1 MIGHHH
7 GQAKCF
13 RRVHLQVLFSTGI
26 QSLLVGGKR
35 LFKSPKTAETR
46 SKVNQDTRRSQQG
59 SGSTITIKN
68 FLSELQFSAERQVG
82 RRELTFFLPVQFFF
96 STREFN
102 LRMGGVSSIVEEIA
116 GDSEKAASA
125 FTFENCCMER
135 SKSSD
140 PKHSRQVKYP
150 FVPERI
156 PSDHEEDTPLTHL
169 DSEVLQLLA
178 ICDDSDH
185 SQLQQLLLES
195 GCYSGYYKDPV
206 FEEIDEPPS
215 TVAFPSIFGDVQE
228 FAAEYMNSNEEKHE
242 DLTANQQTD
251 EKPNEKPKEQ
261 KRNIA
266 SILLPSKGA
275 HARSEIKSLHLQST
289 GGRPTVHRRVK
300 LCRGNKTNKHL
311 LLKFGQ

>member
-1 MIGHHH
+1 
-7 GQAKCF
+7 
-13 RRVHLQVLFSTGI
+13 
-26 QSLLVGGKR
+26 
-35 LFKSPKTAETR
+35 
-46 SKVNQDTRRSQQG
+46 
-59 SGSTITIKN
+59 
-68 FLSELQFSAERQVG
+68 
-82 RRELTFFLPVQFFF
+82 
-96 STREFN
+96 
-102 LRMGGVSSIVEEIA
+102 MGGVSSIVEEIA